1 MTFLHMVTKG
11 VLFEQCIFFKAG
23 LTQHKINNNLLIFL
37 LWLVSDI
44 DECEAGTHNCSAAAV
59 CNNTKGA
66 FNCTCIQG
74 FVGNG
79 YKCEGERDLNIFLGN
94 KISMKFQ
101 RRDFFTSV
109 KLQIALEAD

>member
-74 FVGNG
+74 FLGNG
-79 YKCEGERDLNIFLGN
+79 YKCEGERDLIIFLGN
-94 KISMKFQ
+94 EDFNEISKKRLFN
-101 RRDFFTSV
+101 
-109 KLQIALEAD
+109 EC